1 MEKISI
7 LIIDDHK
14 LLREIL
20 GLSLQQEENFDLIGS
35 TENIQEAY
43 SVIALRT
50 PSVVLL
56 DINMPGETGFEIA
69 EKVLS
74 IAPKTRIIAITMCA
88 LPVYAKR
95 MFKLGA
101 SGYITK
107 NSSHAEVVQAINKVV
122 EGQQYV
128 CDEIRN
134 MIVTDKLASDNV
146 QKGVSQLTKRE
157 IEIIASLK
165 RGLSSKEIA
174 SELCLSARTVE
185 VHRYKI
191 LRKLELKNV
200 ASLVGYAHTIGL

>member
-20 GLSLQQEENFDLIGS
+20 GLSLTQEENFELIGS
-35 TENIQEAY
+35 TENIQEAFNLVALRSP
-43 SVIALRT
+43 SVI
-50 PSVVLL
+50 LL

-69 EKVLS
+69 QKILKV
-74 IAPKTRIIAITMCA
+74 APKTRIIAITMCA

-107 NSSHAEVVQAINKVV
+107 NSSHAEVVQAINMVV

-128 CDEIRN
+128 CEEIRN
-134 MIVTDKLASDNV
+134 MIVTDKLTSDTI

-157 IEIIASLK
+157 IEIIGSLK